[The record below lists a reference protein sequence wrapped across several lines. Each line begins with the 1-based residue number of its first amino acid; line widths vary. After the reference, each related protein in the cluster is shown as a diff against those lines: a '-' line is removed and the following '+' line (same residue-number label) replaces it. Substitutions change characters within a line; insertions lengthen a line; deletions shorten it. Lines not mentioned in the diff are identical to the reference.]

1 MGLIQQLLGNM
12 SEVDPIKV
20 ANELSPIL
28 IEQEQVHKA
37 FKLHRDLIVMT
48 NYRLITVDKQGVTG
62 SKQSMTSIPYKSIR
76 KFGKESAG
84 LFDLDAELILWIT
97 GESVPIKWEFSKG
110 VNINEVYALLTYFVL
125 SSR

>member
-1 MGLIQQLLGNM
+1 MGLIQQMLGNM

-20 ANELSPIL
+20 SNELSPIL

-97 GESVPIKWEFSKG
+97 GESAPIKWEFSKG
-110 VNINEVYALLTYFVL
+110 VNIN
-125 SSR
+125 

>member
-1 MGLIQQLLGNM
+1 MGLIQQMLGNM

-20 ANELSPIL
+20 SNELSPIL

-62 SKQSMTSIPYKSIR
+62 SKQAMTSIPYKSIR

-84 LFDLDAELILWIT
+84 LFDLDALMFTPLENSHLIGPDSPVIQR
-97 GESVPIKWEFSKG
+97 
-110 VNINEVYALLTYFVL
+110 INSA
-125 SSR
+125 